1 MGKRGLISV
10 LIVSLFVTS
19 IFAVSD
25 YSELPEEN
33 TVFFADSEPELLIS
47 AGSSTGH
54 VNGSEIEWTPQ
65 GVVIAGDTRNNLNL
79 GGIQLQATSAYNQ
92 VVDADSYVAMIDEQ
106 GNWQWAVMPTATQ
119 GLTFIETMSTDV
131 TGDIYIGGTVLGQ
144 VAFGSTPNSPVIQSQ
159 NLDGF
164 IAKLDSSGQWMW
176 ATSFITATNNDSN
189 NSVVTGIDFDPY
201 SGNLIVVGTHQG
213 PTDFGGIVQTSSDND
228 MFMASI
234 DTNSGTLN
242 SVSTAGGIGNDR
254 SGGVVVD
261 SYGNIWQTGTTS
273 GTFSGNG
280 KTHQALSQADTV
292 LVKWSQA
299 GVVQSVKGFASAA
312 GEINIPEDITISAN
326 DDIIIGG
333 VFLGSM
339 DAGNQKTLTG
349 KGSGD
354 AYVVKVANNGQT
366 DWAVSAGSSSATE
379 RAYAVEVTSTG
390 DVMVGGLISSSADFG
405 IHYVTSNGGLDL
417 YMAKLTGSGDWDW
430 VENLGSTADDLF
442 ADLTINETDIP
453 YAFGSFQSTI
463 NKGTQSVTSSAG
475 LDLVVWSLDPINNA
489 DSDNDGVIDINDN
502 CPNKNNPLQ
511 IDSDLDGAGD
521 ECDSDDDNDGITD
534 NSGDNCPRGGAWNW
548 TSDSTTDF
556 DNDGCKDSSEDT
568 DDDNDGVEDEDD
580 GCLSSYVPPRN
591 WWTSDSSNDI
601 DGDGCRDA
609 DEDSDDDGD
618 GFNDAE
624 DDCNKV
630 SGTSNLG
637 SYTGCVDSDADGYAD
652 LEDSCPQES
661 GNSTQGGLL
670 ACPDRDGDG
679 WADSIDDLPDD
690 TTQWSDMDGDGYG
703 DNPDGDTPDD
713 CISTPGTSILD
724 RFGCPDTDMDGY
736 SSADDDWRIEDG
748 ADAFPTDN
756 TQWSDWDEDGFGDN
770 YGNLSWTDRNE
781 NWPGEYYQYARD
793 QDACPTLAGDS
804 WQDDILG
811 CPDSDSDGWADF
823 MDAFPSDADEY
834 LDSDSDGIAD
844 GNDDC
849 PLVNGNSTI
858 DVVGCPDYDG
868 DGWGDPEAGTD
879 WKPIDP
885 TQWSDSDGD
894 RYGDNPVGTNPDSC
908 PDETGFSYE
917 GGVLGCID
925 TDNDGWADIIDAFPE
940 EISQWNDTD
949 MDGFGDNP
957 VGKNADECPDVAG
970 VAKENGCEEVVEES
984 GGSVLK
990 YGGISVGIILALI
1003 VLALLISKIRG
1014 EDGDKDWNAGVNLTG
1029 ALSQTALPNM
1039 NAQPA
1044 IPDMYAQPAMPNMN
1058 AKPDYSQ
1065 YQQPSIQ
1072 PVVQAASPDP
1082 SMLPGNQAIMP
1093 QPAAPAGPTM
1103 YEVGSIRSDG
1113 NEWLE
1118 YPASSGAWYTR
1129 DPTTRQWIRRI

>member
-54 VNGSEIEWTPQ
+54 VNGSEIEWTPR

-379 RAYAVEVTSTG
+379 GR
-390 DVMVGGLISSSADFG
+390 M
-405 IHYVTSNGGLDL
+405 
-417 YMAKLTGSGDWDW
+417 
-430 VENLGSTADDLF
+430 
-442 ADLTINETDIP
+442 
-453 YAFGSFQSTI
+453 QS
-463 NKGTQSVTSSAG
+463 K
-475 LDLVVWSLDPINNA
+475 
-489 DSDNDGVIDINDN
+489 
-502 CPNKNNPLQ
+502 
-511 IDSDLDGAGD
+511 
-521 ECDSDDDNDGITD
+521 
-534 NSGDNCPRGGAWNW
+534 
-548 TSDSTTDF
+548 
-556 DNDGCKDSSEDT
+556 
-568 DDDNDGVEDEDD
+568 
-580 GCLSSYVPPRN
+580 
-591 WWTSDSSNDI
+591 
-601 DGDGCRDA
+601 
-609 DEDSDDDGD
+609 
-618 GFNDAE
+618 
-624 DDCNKV
+624 
-630 SGTSNLG
+630 
-637 SYTGCVDSDADGYAD
+637 
-652 LEDSCPQES
+652 
-661 GNSTQGGLL
+661 
-670 ACPDRDGDG
+670 
-679 WADSIDDLPDD
+679 
-690 TTQWSDMDGDGYG
+690 
-703 DNPDGDTPDD
+703 
-713 CISTPGTSILD
+713 
-724 RFGCPDTDMDGY
+724 
-736 SSADDDWRIEDG
+736 
-748 ADAFPTDN
+748 
-756 TQWSDWDEDGFGDN
+756 
-770 YGNLSWTDRNE
+770 
-781 NWPGEYYQYARD
+781 
-793 QDACPTLAGDS
+793 
-804 WQDDILG
+804 
-811 CPDSDSDGWADF
+811 
-823 MDAFPSDADEY
+823 
-834 LDSDSDGIAD
+834 
-844 GNDDC
+844 
-849 PLVNGNSTI
+849 
-858 DVVGCPDYDG
+858 
-868 DGWGDPEAGTD
+868 
-879 WKPIDP
+879 
-885 TQWSDSDGD
+885 
-894 RYGDNPVGTNPDSC
+894 
-908 PDETGFSYE
+908 
-917 GGVLGCID
+917 
-925 TDNDGWADIIDAFPE
+925 
-940 EISQWNDTD
+940 
-949 MDGFGDNP
+949 
-957 VGKNADECPDVAG
+957 
-970 VAKENGCEEVVEES
+970 
-984 GGSVLK
+984 
-990 YGGISVGIILALI
+990 
-1003 VLALLISKIRG
+1003 
-1014 EDGDKDWNAGVNLTG
+1014 
-1029 ALSQTALPNM
+1029 
-1039 NAQPA
+1039 
-1044 IPDMYAQPAMPNMN
+1044 
-1058 AKPDYSQ
+1058 
-1065 YQQPSIQ
+1065 
-1072 PVVQAASPDP
+1072 
-1082 SMLPGNQAIMP
+1082 
-1093 QPAAPAGPTM
+1093 
-1103 YEVGSIRSDG
+1103 
-1113 NEWLE
+1113 
-1118 YPASSGAWYTR
+1118 
-1129 DPTTRQWIRRI
+1129 